1 MGRVT
6 LPRKVLAVLKI
17 AFLAY
22 LTVSTLAVAVGQTG
36 SSISP
41 EIVSHRDD
49 TNFLQLGT
57 LQPGALNEVLARH
70 EQPSVPTTAD
80 EAHPGLISRSLKR
93 GLQDQK
99 QLACALQTVQH

>member
-1 MGRVT
+1 MRLDLDMGRVT

-41 EIVSHRDD
+41 ETVAHRDD
-49 TNFLQLGT
+49 TKFLTAGHIT
-57 LQPGALNEVLARH
+57 TWRSERGPRSARATII
-70 EQPSVPTTAD
+70 PD
-80 EAHPGLISRSLKR
+80 DRR
-93 GLQDQK
+93 
-99 QLACALQTVQH
+99 